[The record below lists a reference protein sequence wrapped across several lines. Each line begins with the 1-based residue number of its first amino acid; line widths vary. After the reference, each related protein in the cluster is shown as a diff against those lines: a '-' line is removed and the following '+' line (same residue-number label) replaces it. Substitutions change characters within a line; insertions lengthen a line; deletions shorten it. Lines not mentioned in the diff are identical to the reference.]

1 MVFPSAHFSYP
12 FLGRRLIG
20 FVAWFRR
27 DLPVKRIEIGC
38 SIGSA
43 TSPFLDKYIVP
54 CFMLPI
60 PLMHTHTKKT

>member
-1 MVFPSAHFSYP
+1 MW
-12 FLGRRLIG
+12 LIG

-60 PLMHTHTKKT
+60 PLMHTHTKNT